1 MEALGRS
8 IAQARPRVV
17 AALAARLRDLDLAED
32 AFAEASLAALST
44 WPSDPP
50 RDPAAWLWRTAL
62 RKAFDAIRKAQVRA
76 RVRPDAPE
84 PPPTPEELAMAE
96 EPIPDERLRLIFVC
110 CHPAIAPDARAAL
123 TLKIVCGLSTE
134 RLARA
139 FFVAEPAMLQRIT
152 RAKRKIAGAGVPFE
166 VPAPAQRPERLEA
179 VLTTLEV
186 AYAQAYEDAA
196 LAGDAAEFAGE
207 VVRLSGLLAEL
218 APDEPE
224 VLGLAALVRFAE
236 GRRPARLDEA
246 GAMVPPDR
254 QDVRDWDRG
263 MIVAGAELM
272 RRAARLGRSGPR
284 QIMAAIHASHCA
296 RIEGRATPWSDIAA
310 LYEVLAVVR
319 PSAATAVNQ
328 AVAIGEARGWSAGL
342 EALGRIAGVEDWLP
356 YQAARAHLC
365 AGAGRIAD
373 ARVALRHAL
382 ALSPAA
388 AERLFL
394 EAQLKRLDGSGEA
407 D

>member
-1 MEALGRS
+1 MTEIGQVVAD
-8 IAQARPRVV
+8 ARPRVV

-32 AFAEASLAALST
+32 AFADATVAALAA
-44 WPSDPP
+44 WPGDPP

-62 RKAFDAIRKAQVRA
+62 RKAFDTLRRAAVRA

-84 PPPTPEELAMAE
+84 PPATPEELAMAE

-123 TLKIVCGLSTE
+123 TLKVVCGLSTE

-152 RAKRKIAGAGVPFE
+152 RAKRKIAGAGVPFD
-166 VPAPAQRPERLEA
+166 VPGPAMWPERLEA
-179 VLTTLEV
+179 VLTTLEI

-207 VVRLSGLLAEL
+207 VVRLSGLLADL
-218 APDEPE
+218 MPDEPE

-236 GRRPARLDEA
+236 GRRPARLDET
-246 GAMVPPDR
+246 GAMVPPER
-254 QDVRDWDRG
+254 QDVGDWDRR
-263 MIVAGAELM
+263 MILAGAELM
-272 RRAARLGRSGPR
+272 ERAARLGLSGPR

-296 RIEGRATPWSDIAA
+296 RLEGRATPWADIAA
-310 LYEVLAVVR
+310 LYDVLAVIR
-319 PSAATAVNQ
+319 PSVATAVNR
-328 AVAIGEARGWSAGL
+328 AVALGEARGWTAGL
-342 EALGRIAGVEDWLP
+342 EALDGVTGVEDWLP

-365 AGAGRIAD
+365 AGAGQTAD
-373 ARVALRHAL
+373 ARTALRSAL
-382 ALSPAA
+382 ALGPAP
-388 AERLFL
+388 AESLYL
-394 EAQLKRLDGSGEA
+394 QAQLKRLDGSVGA

>member
-1 MEALGRS
+1 
-8 IAQARPRVV
+8 
-17 AALAARLRDLDLAED
+17 
-32 AFAEASLAALST
+32 
-44 WPSDPP
+44 
-50 RDPAAWLWRTAL
+50 
-62 RKAFDAIRKAQVRA
+62 
-76 RVRPDAPE
+76 
-84 PPPTPEELAMAE
+84 MAE

-166 VPAPAQRPERLEA
+166 VPAPALWPERLEA

-196 LAGDAAEFAGE
+196 LSGDAAEFAGE

-218 APDEPE
+218 MPDEPE

-236 GRRPARLDEA
+236 ARRPARLDDA

-254 QDVRDWDRG
+254 QDVRGWDRA
-263 MIVAGAELM
+263 MIFSGAELM
-272 RRAARLGRSGPR
+272 QRAARLGRSGPR
-284 QIMAAIHASHCA
+284 QVMAAIHAAHCA
-296 RIEGRATPWSDIAA
+296 RLEGRTTPWADILA
-310 LYEVLAVVR
+310 LYEVLAVLR
-319 PSAATAVNQ
+319 PSAATAVNR
-328 AVAIGEARGWSAGL
+328 AVAIGEARGWTAGL
-342 EALGRIAGVEDWLP
+342 EALERITGVAGWLP
-356 YQAARAHLC
+356 YQAARAHLY
-365 AGAGRIAD
+365 AGAGRTDEALS
-373 ARVALRHAL
+373 ALRSAL
-382 ALSPAA
+382 ALGPAP